1 LSFTQRVRI
10 SIARAIYG
18 RDVPTAAICY
28 VWDNR
33 HPPGTAA
40 WSPYTDRVRIV
51 VLESG
56 AERAGQWT
64 EERRDLIADY
74 RAAFGAKARLHHV
87 SGVAVGNDT
96 DQTASA
102 ATAWFGDVRI
112 AAEGGA

>member
-1 LSFTQRVRI
+1 
-10 SIARAIYG
+10 
-18 RDVPTAAICY
+18 
-28 VWDNR
+28 
-33 HPPGTAA
+33 PPGTAA

-74 RAAFGAKARLHHV
+74 RAAFGATATLHDV

-96 DQTASA
+96 DQTASS
-102 ATAWFGDVRI
+102 ATAWFGDMRI
-112 AAEGGA
+112 TAEGGA